1 MASASTAGG
10 NGQAPTQPAAP
21 AGGNGQAPT
30 PAQANNTGTP
40 LSAGQNGQAPAA
52 IDPQQLTAD
61 DVKRMRQE
69 LDEARRDAGKAREEL
84 KRRDDAQL
92 TEQQKRDRDYA
103 EAQTRQLELTLE
115 NQRLRAQA
123 TGYRLAGQLGVSDIG
138 AALALVNA
146 EHGAE
151 LAFDEHTG
159 EPTNLE
165 KLLKQVLADHPV
177 LAAAQSGQPTGGLLP
192 GQPSARPAANS
203 GGATNPGAGARAG
216 TLSREIIQAM
226 SQGERQARIYEINA
240 WLAQQGQGS
249 R

>member
-1 MASASTAGG
+1 MSSATAGG

-30 PAQANNTGTP
+30 PAQANNTGIP
-40 LSAGQNGQAPAA
+40 NAGQNGQAPAA

-123 TGYRLAGQLGVSDIG
+123 TGYRLAGQLGINDIG

-146 EHGAE
+146 EHGAD

-177 LAAAQSGQPTGGLLP
+177 LAAAQSGQPTGGLP

-216 TLSREIIQAM
+216 TLSRAAIQAM
-226 SQGERQARIYEINA
+226 SQGERMARIHEINA
-240 WLAQQGQGS
+240 WLLQNPGAP
-249 R
+249 